1 MALGVRPARRI
12 ESKIDKLN
20 RKNRNNRKN
29 YMEKLIRK
37 ILNKVLSVIF
47 PFREPDPR
55 PLYLFGEETYIQM
68 LFRTGEIEKFAIKK

>member
-1 MALGVRPARRI
+1 MALGIRSTRRI

-20 RKNRNNRKN
+20 RKNRKN
-29 YMEKLIRK
+29 YMEKPIRK
-37 ILNKVLSVIF
+37 ILNKVLSVVF

-55 PLYLFGEETYIQM
+55 PLYLFPDETRIQM

>member
-1 MALGVRPARRI
+1 MALGIRSARRV

-20 RKNRNNRKN
+20 RKNRKN

-37 ILNKVLSVIF
+37 ILNKVLSIMF
-47 PFREPDPR
+47 PFREPNPR
-55 PLYLFGEETYIQM
+55 PLYLFPDETRIEM